1 MGLAVQDLPD
11 DIDELKSLV
20 IAKQEAIDIRD
31 FRITRIER
39 ELAWAEE
46 KYRAM
51 ELRYF
56 GRKSE
61 KYSPE
66 EDRQN
71 RLFDE
76 AEAYQAPDA
85 PPVVETIEV
94 PAHDRAKRG
103 RKPKSD
109 KLPVREVLHELGS
122 EEQQCP
128 CCGEA
133 RTVIGEERS
142 SEYHLVPAHVE
153 KIVHVR
159 MKYGPCT
166 CESFAEAEE
175 PEVIAAPGPAKI
187 IPRSDFSNQT
197 IAFFVA
203 AKYADAIPYY
213 RMAKMLRRSGLEVSR
228 QTLCNLAIGVA
239 KAINGL
245 TEAMQAD
252 LARSPVILMDETTL
266 QVLREGAGPPGKSY
280 MWAMRGFL
288 DGSPIQRF
296 VYHASRSGKFADV
309 LLEGFS
315 GYLQTDGYVG
325 YDHLDSRPGI
335 EHVGCFAHIRR
346 KFVEAW
352 ETAGKTGRAKEA
364 VDLIARIYAIE
375 SRLRKQFNIGNLD
388 GSGFV
393 AKRKAQIETVVLEFR
408 MWLQD
413 RLLDTAPQSGLGKA
427 VSYTLK
433 ILARASRFVEHE
445 LLTPDTNAIE
455 NSIRPFVV
463 GRKNWLF
470 SGSPLGAHASA
481 ALYSLIETAKANG
494 HEPYA
499 YLCHLFECL
508 PTCKSSA
515 EVLALLPYRLKPEDY
530 SVTR

>member
-1 MGLAVQDLPD
+1 MQELAVQDIPD
-11 DIDELKSLV
+11 DVKTLKALV
-20 IAKQEAIDIRD
+20 VSQN
-31 FRITRIER
+31 RIIKNFER

-76 AEAYQAPDA
+76 AEAYQASDA

-94 PAHDRAKRG
+94 PAHERVKRG

-109 KLPVREVLHELGS
+109 KLPVREVIHELDS
-122 EEQQCP
+122 DERQCP

-133 RTVIGEERS
+133 RPEIGEQRS
-142 SEYHLVPAHVE
+142 SEYHLIPAHVE

-159 MKYGPCT
+159 KKYGPCT
-166 CESFAEAEE
+166 CDAFAETEE
-175 PEVIAAPGPAKI
+175 PEVIAAPGPSKI
-187 IPRSDFSNQT
+187 VPGSDFSNQT
-197 IAFFVA
+197 IAFFIA

-228 QTLCNLAIGVA
+228 QTLCNLAIGVS
-239 KAINGL
+239 KAIDVL
-245 TEAMQAD
+245 TRTMKDD
-252 LARSPVILMDETTL
+252 LIRSPVILMDETTL
-266 QVLREGAGPPGKSY
+266 QVLREGKGPPGKSY

-315 GYLQTDGYVG
+315 GYLQTDGYGG
-325 YDHLDSRPGI
+325 YDHLDSHPGI

-352 ETAGKTGRAKEA
+352 ETAGKTGRAREA

-375 SRLRKQFNIGNLD
+375 SRLRKQLDSGNLD
-388 GSGFV
+388 GPGFV
-393 AKRKAQIETVVLEFR
+393 AKRTAQVETVMIELR
-408 MWLQD
+408 IWLQN

-427 VSYTLK
+427 VSYALK
-433 ILARASRFVEHE
+433 ILGRASRFVEHE

-499 YLCHLFECL
+499 YLCHLFEYL
-508 PTCKSSA
+508 PKCKSSDK
-515 EVLALLPYRLKPEDY
+515 VLALLPYRLKPEDY